1 MRQKRIYTYPD
12 TLSCC
17 TSRIP
22 SILVIGYFINRF
34 IKIRG
39 LLSFIYI
46 LYLTSKHTLTQNKKM
61 DRVRFKLS
69 PCKRQR
75 ICILCF
81 ADHAAWLV
89 IYPEEICNTMTP
101 EYVDFFSASIY

>member
-22 SILVIGYFINRF
+22 SILVMGYFINGF
-34 IKIRG
+34 IEIKG
-39 LLSFIYI
+39 LLSFICI
-46 LYLTSKHTLTQNKKM
+46 FFVASNHTLTQNKKM

-69 PCKRQR
+69 LCKRQE

-81 ADHAAWLV
+81 ADHASWLV
-89 IYPEEICNTMTP
+89 IYPEEI
-101 EYVDFFSASIY
+101 